1 MFQVVLN
8 LTMVYEDN
16 ILNDKFEPTY
26 LGFDFSTQ
34 QLKAIAI
41 NEKLE
46 IIHQAAVQ
54 FDNDLPEFRTQGG
67 VNKKEGSNVV
77 TAPPLMWVKAL
88 DMVLERLK
96 ISGLDFGT
104 VQSISGTG
112 QQHGSV
118 YWKKGSREKLK
129 SLNSAKFLHHELQD
143 AFTLRDSP
151 IWMDSSTTE
160 QCQAL
165 EKALGGPEKLA
176 TITGSRAYERF
187 TGPQIAKIAA
197 TRPEVYNATE
207 RISLVS
213 SFAASLFL
221 GDYAPIDLSDG
232 SGMNLLDIWSGKWSQ
247 ICLDATAPGLK
258 SKLGDTVV
266 PMATVIGPISSYY
279 VDRYGFSEST
289 SIVAFTGDNPASLVG
304 LVLDEGDI
312 GVSLGTSDTVF
323 LSLRN
328 PTPSVNWHILINPIN
343 PDDHMALLCFKNGSL
358 TRERIRNETAEGSW
372 DIFNELIE
380 STPRGNFG
388 NIGFYF
394 DSTEVYPLV
403 KGDFRFNKFNEKV
416 ARLSKEVEARAVIE
430 GQFLRLR
437 LHASSLGYTEI
448 SDSCIKVTGGA
459 SCNSTFLQILSDVFN
474 KPVYRQTMGNSA
486 SFGTAL
492 MAKYAL
498 VADKISFKEMSSSL
512 EMFKLVCKPSKDAHG
527 IYTPMVERYKI
538 LEDKIKT
545 ETETNN

>member
-1 MFQVVLN
+1 
-8 LTMVYEDN
+8 MVYDEVNN
-16 ILNDKFEPTY
+16 ILNDQQLESKPTY

-41 NEKLE
+41 DDSLE
-46 IIHQAAVQ
+46 IIHQAIVQ
-54 FDNDLPEFRTQGG
+54 FDSDLPEFRTHGG
-67 VNKKEGSNVV
+67 ANKREGGNEV

-118 YWKKGSREKLK
+118 YWRKGSREKLK
-129 SLNSAKFLHHELQD
+129 NLNSAKFLHHELQD
-143 AFTLRDSP
+143 AFALRDSP

-160 QCQAL
+160 QCNAL

-176 TITGSRAYERF
+176 AITGSRAYERF
-187 TGPQIAKIAA
+187 TGSQIAKIAS
-197 TRPEVYNATE
+197 TRPEVYNSTE

-247 ICLDATAPGLK
+247 ICLDAIAPELRT
-258 SKLGDTVV
+258 KLGDEVVPTATVV
-266 PMATVIGPISSYY
+266 GKISSYY
-279 VDRYGFSEST
+279 VDRYGFPEKT

-304 LVLDEGDI
+304 MVLDEGDI

-328 PTPSVNWHILINPIN
+328 PKPTVNWHILVNPIN
-343 PDDHMALLCFKNGSL
+343 PSDHMALLCFKNGSL

-372 DIFNELIE
+372 TIFNELIE

-394 DSTEVYPLV
+394 DCTEVYPLV
-403 KGDFRFNKFNEKV
+403 KGDFRFNKFNERV
-416 ARLSKEVEARAVIE
+416 ARLSKEVEARACIE

-437 LHASSLGYTEI
+437 LHAASLGYTEI
-448 SDSCIKVTGGA
+448 TDSCIKVTGGA
-459 SCNSTFLQILSDVFN
+459 SANKTLLQILSDVFN
-474 KPVYRQTMGNSA
+474 KPVYRQTMANSA
-486 SFGTAL
+486 SYGTAL

-498 VADKISFKEMSSSL
+498 IGDKISFKEMTSSL
-512 EMFKLVCKPSKDAHG
+512 KMFSLVCVPSKDAHS

-538 LEDKIKT
+538 LEEKIKS
-545 ETETNN
+545 ESEQ